1 MLVVALSGLT
11 LSCGS
16 RGPEQVIQGDPG
28 YVFDAVAAIRE
39 GGLISARQ
47 PGSGAWATSSS

>member
-1 MLVVALSGLT
+1 MHLAVAGLT

-16 RGPEQVIQGDPG
+16 KEPEQATQGDPG

-47 PGSGAWATSSS
+47 PGSGAWATSSL